1 MNWDLTGVS
10 NTEMSTRKRRN
21 KPWNPWRDPPRLRL
35 GDSAGPA
42 GCDPPGKRMDSA
54 PGNLTEHG
62 ERDDRGCARVF
73 SLDRSGAH
81 APNLRGRSDCE
92 RSSVCCWSS
101 ECSQNYEGG
110 AAGCRPGRL
119 PAPTASKGPA
129 VQSAVPDF
137 LLKLLT
143 SDTMLTDSHV
153 DYISYRILFD
163 IVSFRCLT
171 DQHEYP
177 TKRACNTC

>member
-1 MNWDLTGVS
+1 MEPVAG
-10 NTEMSTRKRRN
+10 
-21 KPWNPWRDPPRLRL
+21 PPRLRL

-81 APNLRGRSDCE
+81 APNLRAIRLREEQRLPLELRVLTELRGRSRWVQTWTSPSTHGIQGSCGSK
-92 RSSVCCWSS
+92 R
-101 ECSQNYEGG
+101 CS
-110 AAGCRPGRL
+110 RL
-119 PAPTASKGPA
+119 L
-129 VQSAVPDF
+129 

-163 IVSFRCLT
+163 IVSFR
-171 DQHEYP
+171 
-177 TKRACNTC
+177 ACNTC